1 MNQFKKSI
9 VDDLTTVLRD
19 CITCNDDEF
28 FTKDISDMGIRI
40 LENILGRLIGMF
52 ETEKE
57 GK

>member
-9 VDDLTTVLRD
+9 IDDLTTVLRD

-40 LENILGRLIGMF
+40 LENVLGRLIGMF
-52 ETEKE
+52 ETE
-57 GK
+57 